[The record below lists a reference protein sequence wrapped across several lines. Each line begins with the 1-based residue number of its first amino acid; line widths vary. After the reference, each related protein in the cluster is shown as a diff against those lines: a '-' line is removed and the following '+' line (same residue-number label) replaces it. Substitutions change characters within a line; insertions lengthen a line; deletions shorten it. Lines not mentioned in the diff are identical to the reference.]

1 MNTEKKQRIVEIV
14 TQIKALQDE
23 FDQILDGE
31 QKRKYTRKEKTTNTS
46 PDEEPLPF

>member
-14 TQIKALQDE
+14 TQIKVLQDE

-31 QKRKYTRKEKTTNTS
+31 SKRKYTRKEKNTDIS
-46 PDEEPLPF
+46 PDDEPAPF